1 MRERGSVTVWM
12 LGLSFALLTLGVL
25 SVDLWMLIGERR
37 ELASVADAA
46 ALAAASAI
54 DEERWRAGEGLALVP
69 AVAESRAMEILASS
83 GVDGDVAL
91 DPDGVTVRVFV
102 RRTVETALLGLA
114 GRSHVTVGASS
125 QATTILRD

>member
-1 MRERGSVTVWM
+1 MRERGSVTMWM
-12 LGLSFALLTLGVL
+12 LGLAFALLTLGVL

-46 ALAAASAI
+46 AVAAVSSV
-54 DEERWRAGEGLALVP
+54 DEAAWRSGDGLRLVP
-69 AVAESRAMEILASS
+69 AEAEARAWEILGS
-83 GVDGDVAL
+83 GVEADVDL
-91 DPDGVTVRVFV
+91 DADGVTVRVFV

-125 QATTILRD
+125 QATATLRD

>member
-1 MRERGSVTVWM
+1 MTERGSVTIWM
-12 LGLSFALLTLGVL
+12 LGLAFGLLTLGVL

-46 ALAAASAI
+46 AVAAVSAV
-54 DEERWRAGEGLALVP
+54 DEGAWRAGDGLRLVP
-69 AVAESRAMEILASS
+69 AEAESRAWDMLGS
-83 GVDGDVAL
+83 GVEAEVDL

-114 GRSHVTVGASS
+114 GRTHVTVGASS
-125 QATTILRD
+125 QATATLRD